1 MERSAT
7 ALLESAADP
16 LPVLADALRM
26 LPADGEAPPEPGA
39 ALALVSA
46 AERALAAG
54 IVPAETWHR
63 YLDRTRHRE
72 FLLALPDAA
81 ARTRWAETTF
91 GAIRASGYSLATL
104 LSQRVAAHPDRVF
117 LQASPRPEAPCW
129 TYAQTERRLRGIAAA
144 LASLSEGPPRVAI
157 VAENSLDSAC
167 CDLACLVHGIFVA
180 PLAPHLQVSELTS
193 LLQGLGAN
201 LVLVDTADQL
211 AKVEAVAARLSS
223 PVRPVLLDA
232 AARLKRGTPP
242 FSARRS
248 GSWEPRRRIR

>member
-7 ALLESAADP
+7 ALLENAADP

-26 LPADGEAPPEPGA
+26 LPAGGEAPSEPGA

-63 YLDRTRHRE
+63 YLDRTRRRE
-72 FLLALPDAA
+72 FLLALPDVA

-117 LQASPRPEAPCW
+117 L
-129 TYAQTERRLRGIAAA
+129 
-144 LASLSEGPPRVAI
+144 
-157 VAENSLDSAC
+157 
-167 CDLACLVHGIFVA
+167 
-180 PLAPHLQVSELTS
+180 
-193 LLQGLGAN
+193 
-201 LVLVDTADQL
+201 
-211 AKVEAVAARLSS
+211 
-223 PVRPVLLDA
+223 
-232 AARLKRGTPP
+232 
-242 FSARRS
+242 
-248 GSWEPRRRIR
+248 

>member
-1 MERSAT
+1 MIRRPPRST
-7 ALLESAADP
+7 LSSSSAASD
-16 LPVLADALRM
+16 VYKRQ
-26 LPADGEAPPEPGA
+26 
-39 ALALVSA
+39 
-46 AERALAAG
+46 
-54 IVPAETWHR
+54 
-63 YLDRTRHRE
+63 
-72 FLLALPDAA
+72 
-81 ARTRWAETTF
+81 
-91 GAIRASGYSLATL
+91 IRASGYSLATL